1 MEQNAPWHLF
11 FKCFKN
17 QASSEEIDEV
27 NRWLQKDPE
36 NLKMLEELY
45 RVYSVSTRIP
55 QPLRPDTRVAWRK
68 VSQKISSRSNSVKS
82 LFNRFKYAVASAAII
97 VISLTI
103 YGITGL
109 LKNNQLDLRYTEIT
123 TLPGQK
129 TSVMLPDSSLVWL
142 NSASTLRYNR
152 GFNSKER
159 KVSLNGEAFFEVR
172 KDKSRKFRVE
182 TGSLCVDVYGTSFNI
197 KNYMSDPVQEVTVAE
212 GIVGISGYSREIRR
226 LTKGE
231 QALLNKDSGK
241 ISFIRE
247 DPDLVTAWK
256 NNELIFRNTPVE
268 EVIKYLE
275 RWYGVNI
282 KIDGIMKDKYNYT
295 FKVKTES
302 FREMLEMM
310 KIMTPLDYEI
320 SGKDVTIRYNN

>member
-11 FKCFKN
+11 FKCFQN
-17 QASSEEIDEV
+17 QASNEETDEV
-27 NRWLQKDPE
+27 DRWLQGDPE
-36 NLKMLEELY
+36 NLKMLEELH
-45 RVYSVSTRIP
+45 RVYSVSTRIL
-55 QPLRPDTRVAWRK
+55 QPLSPDTRVAWRK
-68 VSQKISSRSNSVKS
+68 VSQKVRAQSSPVSY
-82 LFNRFKYAVASAAII
+82 LFNRFKYAVAAAAII

-109 LKNNQLDLRYTEIT
+109 LKNNQLDHQYTEIT

-152 GFNSKER
+152 NFNSKER
-159 KVSLNGEAFFEVR
+159 NVSLNGEAFFEVR
-172 KDKSRKFRVE
+172 KDRSRKFRVE

-197 KNYMSDPVQEVTVAE
+197 RNYMNDPVQEVTVAE
-212 GIVGISGYSREIRR
+212 GIVGISGYSQEIRR

-231 QALLNKDSGK
+231 QALLNKESGK

-247 DPDLVTAWK
+247 DPDMVTAWK

-275 RWYGVNI
+275 RWYGVTI
-282 KIDGIMKDKYNYT
+282 QIDGAMKDKYNYT
-295 FKVKTES
+295 FRIKTES

-320 SGKDVTIRYNN
+320 SGKDATIRYND

>member
-11 FKCFKN
+11 FKCFQN
-17 QASSEEIDEV
+17 QASFEEIDEV
-27 NRWLQKDPE
+27 NDWLQEDPG

-45 RVYSVSTRIP
+45 YSYSVSTRIP
-55 QPLRPDTRVAWRK
+55 KPLSPDIQVAWEK
-68 VSQKISSRSNSVKS
+68 VSQKISSKPNRVKS
-82 LFNRFKYAVASAAII
+82 LFNRFKYAVAIAAVI

-103 YGITGL
+103 YGITDFL
-109 LKNNQLDLRYTEIT
+109 RNHQLNNQYTEIT

-129 TSVMLPDSSLVWL
+129 TSVMLPDSSVVWL
-142 NSASTLRYNR
+142 NSASSLRYNR
-152 GFNSKER
+152 NFNSKER

-182 TGSLCVDVYGTSFNI
+182 TGSLNIDVHGTSFNI
-197 KNYMSDPVQEVTVAE
+197 RNYLNDPVQEVTVTE
-212 GIVGISGYSREIRR
+212 GVVGISCRAREIRR

-231 QALLNKDSGK
+231 QALLNRESGK
-241 ISFIRE
+241 ITFTRE
-247 DPDLVTAWK
+247 NPDMITAWK

-282 KIDGIMKDKYNYT
+282 TIDGVIKDKYNYT

-310 KIMTPLDYEI
+310 RIMTPLDYKI